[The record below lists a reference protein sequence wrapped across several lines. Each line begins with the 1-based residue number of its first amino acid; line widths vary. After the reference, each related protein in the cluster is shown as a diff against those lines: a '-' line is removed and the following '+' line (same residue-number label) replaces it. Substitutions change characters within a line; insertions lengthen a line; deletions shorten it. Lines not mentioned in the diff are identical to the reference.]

1 MIRVLV
7 AEDQNLI
14 RGALVALLSLE
25 PDITVVAETARG
37 DTILAEIERNR
48 PNVAVVDIDLPGMDG
63 IVAAQRLKDAG
74 SPVRILVLTS
84 VGTPGNFD
92 RAMQAGVAGFLVKDA
107 PSERLSRAIRDVHA
121 GRRVID
127 VELADAA
134 GGPAPAGMHAMA
146 GGGVGG
152 AGLATGRAAGPL
164 SSRERG
170 ILAAVREG
178 ASLPSLRSVFGLS
191 TATLQ
196 AHLAAAQSKTGS
208 GSSTEAARVAYDNG
222 WL

>member
-1 MIRVLV
+1 VIRVLV

-25 PDITVVAETARG
+25 PDIAVVAETARG
-37 DTILAEIERNR
+37 DTILAEIERSR

-107 PSERLSRAIRDVHA
+107 PSDRLSRAIRDVHA

-134 GGPAPAGMHAMA
+134 GGPAPVAVPV
-146 GGGVGG
+146 GV
-152 AGLATGRAAGPL
+152 TAGPL

-208 GSSTEAARVAYDNG
+208 RSSTEAARVAYDNG

>member
-1 MIRVLV
+1 VIRVFV

-25 PDITVVAETARG
+25 QDISVVAETARG
-37 DTILAEIERNR
+37 DTILAEIDNSR
-48 PNVAVVDIDLPGMDG
+48 PDVAVVDIDLPGMDG
-63 IVAAQRLKDAG
+63 IVAARRLKDAG
-74 SPVRILVLTS
+74 SPVRILILTS
-84 VGTPGNFD
+84 VGSPGNFD

-127 VELADAA
+127 VDLATSTTVT
-134 GGPAPAGMHAMA
+134 APAGSPVAA
-146 GGGVGG
+146 GAV
-152 AGLATGRAAGPL
+152 AGPL

-170 ILAAVREG
+170 ILSALRDGIPLSA
-178 ASLPSLRSVFGLS
+178 LRSVLGLS
-191 TATLQ
+191 SATLQ
-196 AHLAAAQSKTGS
+196 AHLVAAQGKTGS
-208 GSSTEAARVAYDNG
+208 RSSTEAARVAYDNG